1 LRYIDLSKKGA
12 GKYYQAGNIFEQVS
26 MRGDRTP
33 ADHQN
38 QGPVI
43 TRMTIGSDGY
53 GYGLSNDAQTFFRF
67 TTGKDVQVQ
76 ELGPLVDDDANGSLS
91 VHNRCSGGWGGDMV
105 AGADGKLYLI
115 TNTLSVFSIEP
126 ETRLATHIGR
136 IKGLPGDFIVNGAAV
151 NDDGQVV
158 LSNATIAGKFGL
170 VTDFGNLQGK
180 LIEQAE
186 WLNASDLASANLLFQ
201 SQSTAKTIDP
211 LPERKTTDDG
221 IGIFPNPVTN
231 GRVLISFDKVG
242 PGDYTIDLVTGTGN
256 IAMRKPVR
264 ITTKGQQV
272 EMNVNAMAKGFYSV
286 RVVNGQ
292 KRDVASAKLVIQ

>member
-1 LRYIDLSKKGA
+1 MRADRSPID
-12 GKYYQAGNIFEQVS
+12 Q
-26 MRGDRTP
+26 
-33 ADHQN
+33 QN

-43 TRMTIGSDGY
+43 TRMTIGSDGN
-53 GYGLSNDAQTFFRF
+53 GYGLSNDGQTFFRF
-67 TTGKDVQVQ
+67 TTGKDVQIQ
-76 ELGPLVDDDANGSLS
+76 ELGPLVDADANGSLS

-115 TNTLSVFSIEP
+115 TNTLSVFTIEP

-136 IKGLPGDFIVNGAAV
+136 ISGLPADFIVNGAAV

-158 LSNATIAGKFGL
+158 LANATIAGKFGL
-170 VTDFGNLQGK
+170 VTDFSKLEGK
-180 LIEQAE
+180 IIEKPE

-201 SQSTAKTIDP
+201 SQSTTKTIDP
-211 LPERKTTDDG
+211 LPERKISDDG